1 MGAGQPSPQTFTSI
15 DENELF
21 WQRLVEEDQAAEAQA
36 RTGAVAESGSPA
48 AKAASEEE
56 LTFEEAVADL
66 STAVT
71 AMPRLREMYLKLLEF
86 CQVRRSLEEAEREI
100 EGYPE
105 FPYGAQP
112 PYRLIRT
119 MVDHGGLEWI
129 ELSENGTV
137 VTSEDKAGLTDDEAD
152 DLVAGF
158 AVLTTAVG
166 EQVREDF
173 APERRLRSLFEEH
186 PHRTEAYL
194 DVMDFC
200 RKPRAYQEVRDLLQ
214 GRDVLSLTRN
224 ADGQPLQPSFFVDM
238 LERSGGLVW
247 NGGWKVT
254 KQGEALLSRM
264 AKASA

>member
-1 MGAGQPSPQTFTSI
+1 M
-15 DENELF
+15 
-21 WQRLVEEDQAAEAQA
+21 
-36 RTGAVAESGSPA
+36 
-48 AKAASEEE
+48 
-56 LTFEEAVADL
+56 
-66 STAVT
+66 
-71 AMPRLREMYLKLLEF
+71 
-86 CQVRRSLEEAEREI
+86 
-100 EGYPE
+100 
-105 FPYGAQP
+105 
-112 PYRLIRT
+112 
-119 MVDHGGLEWI
+119 
-129 ELSENGTV
+129 
-137 VTSEDKAGLTDDEAD
+137 
-152 DLVAGF
+152 VAGF